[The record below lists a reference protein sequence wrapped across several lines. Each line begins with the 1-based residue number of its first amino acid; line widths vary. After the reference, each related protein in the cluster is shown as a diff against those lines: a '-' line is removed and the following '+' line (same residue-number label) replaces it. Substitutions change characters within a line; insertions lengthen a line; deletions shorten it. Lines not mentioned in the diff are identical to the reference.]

1 MKSIMKTKEVTL
13 TIEYSTFDD
22 LQNIL
27 DRVYAELTQGKEYFE
42 DVIHTDNGKRL
53 IHFMQKYKQMRTFKF
68 VNSDSIIVKSKI

>member
-1 MKSIMKTKEVTL
+1 MKTKEVTL

-53 IHFMQKYKQMRTFKF
+53 IHFMQKYKHMRTFKV
-68 VNSDSIIVKSKI
+68 VNSDSIIIKSKI

>member
-1 MKSIMKTKEVTL
+1 MKTKEVTL

-42 DVIHTDNGKRL
+42 DVIHTENGKRL
-53 IHFMQKYKQMRTFKF
+53 IHFMQKYKSLRTFKI
-68 VNSDSIIVKSKI
+68 VNSDSVIVKSKV

>member
-1 MKSIMKTKEVTL
+1 MKTKEVTL

-27 DRVYAELTQGKEYFE
+27 DRVYVELTQGKEYFE

-53 IHFMQKYKQMRTFKF
+53 IHFMQKYKSLRTFKI
-68 VNSDSIIVKSKI
+68 VNSDSIIVKSKV

>member
-1 MKSIMKTKEVTL
+1 MKTKEVTL

-42 DVIHTDNGKRL
+42 DVIHTENGKRL
-53 IHFMQKYKQMRTFKF
+53 IHFMQKYKSLRTFKII
-68 VNSDSIIVKSKI
+68 NSDSVIVKSKI